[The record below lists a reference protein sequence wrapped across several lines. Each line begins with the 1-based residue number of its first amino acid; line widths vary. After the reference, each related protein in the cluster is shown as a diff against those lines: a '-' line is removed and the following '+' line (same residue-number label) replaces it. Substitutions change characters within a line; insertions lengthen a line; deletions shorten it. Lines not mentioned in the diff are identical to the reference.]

1 MNELIKNDTVAIV
14 TSFITVI
21 HIVVFTDHNVAVAI
35 EIALISK
42 VAE

>member
-1 MNELIKNDTVAIV
+1 MNELIKNDTVTIV

-21 HIVVFTDHNVAVAI
+21 HIVVFTDHNVAIAV
-35 EIALISK
+35 EITSFFK